1 MILAAREQRLRERER
16 EERLA
21 EQREREAAARAAEQK
36 RRREWAK
43 RNSEEL
49 ARRRQA
55 HEARDLQRWQQVRDA
70 LVARCGGQ
78 LPSVLA
84 ERHWADDGV
93 FLHHEHWHA
102 LVYASHLHGRA
113 PGQTFGFRDVCRTV
127 FAALNEEGKPVRDGK
142 RVFKAINVFLYRL
155 RRERLIDF
163 EDAPF
168 GYRIDGPIEVRNASQ
183 PVRLAGPALL
193 PHLDSRPVAATPREA
208 LHDTPCEDPPAS
220 PRVPR
225 DALRHLSCA
234 AGTEIG
240 LRLLAGLIA
249 NGETGPLTLG
259 VLLDAIPR
267 LSDARRAEILAD
279 TGLSEADR
287 PADSAQPQARKAL
300 QKALLARDPAR
311 RPSTSEAQRA
321 A

>member
-1 MILAAREQRLRERER
+1 VAAFSPIMI
-16 EERLA
+16 
-21 EQREREAAARAAEQK
+21 
-36 RRREWAK
+36 
-43 RNSEEL
+43 
-49 ARRRQA
+49 
-55 HEARDLQRWQQVRDA
+55 VGA
-70 LVARCGGQ
+70 LV
-78 LPSVLA
+78 L
-84 ERHWADDGV
+84 
-93 FLHHEHWHA
+93 
-102 LVYASHLHGRA
+102 
-113 PGQTFGFRDVCRTV
+113 
-127 FAALNEEGKPVRDGK
+127 
-142 RVFKAINVFLYRL
+142 
-155 RRERLIDF
+155 
-163 EDAPF
+163 
-168 GYRIDGPIEVRNASQ
+168 
-183 PVRLAGPALL
+183 
-193 PHLDSRPVAATPREA
+193 PREA

-225 DALRHLSCA
+225 DALRHLCA

-267 LSDARRAEILAD
+267 LSDARRAEILAA

-300 QKALLARDPAR
+300 QKALLARDPAP